1 MARGDGF
8 GMEVLKKQT
17 RAGLLFSEYTPD
29 MQHDSSDRGLSYPI
43 GMTSPALP
51 TLSCPFT
58 KMQIGDGTDEAQ
70 RYAETVSARLELAIE
85 ALEALGAVNRLQV
98 MRVWLERWL
107 RIVEIL
113 FEERLEQ
120 RHNVFSTQA

>member
-1 MARGDGF
+1 
-8 GMEVLKKQT
+8 
-17 RAGLLFSEYTPD
+17 
-29 MQHDSSDRGLSYPI
+29 MQHDSSERGLSYPI
-43 GMTSPALP
+43 GMPSPALP
-51 TLSCPFT
+51 IVLCPFT
-58 KMQIGDGTDEAQ
+58 KLEIGDGVDEAQ

-85 ALEALGAVNRLQV
+85 ALEALGAVNRLPI

-120 RHNVFSTQA
+120 RLNVFSTHA